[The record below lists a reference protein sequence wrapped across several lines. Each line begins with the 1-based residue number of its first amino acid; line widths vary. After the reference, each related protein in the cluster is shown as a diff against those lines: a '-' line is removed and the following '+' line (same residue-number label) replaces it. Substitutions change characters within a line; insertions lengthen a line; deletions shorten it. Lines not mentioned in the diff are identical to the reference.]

1 MSPAVVGWLD
11 AQTLVDAFG
20 LGAVYALM
28 AVGIGLV
35 FGVLRL
41 VNFAYGQLIM
51 AGAYTLAFTSQ
62 AGWPTWAGGI
72 CMRLVVVILLSG
84 AMDRLVF
91 RPLRTQSPAVMLV
104 TTFAVAFI
112 LQNVALLID
121 VRDLQVEPP
130 LDDSSFRSARI
141 VRRPSRRTLTLGA
154 AAAAAGASLE
164 AGLGTLRSPGPVCPE
179 VGRRFQLTQAMARPP
194 I

>member
-1 MSPAVVGWLD
+1 MSPAVLGWLD

-62 AGWPTWAGGI
+62 AGWPT
-72 CMRLVVVILLSG
+72 SG
-84 AMDRLVF
+84 ARGVCSLSPSPCS
-91 RPLRTQSPAVMLV
+91 RSGRCSPAGP
-104 TTFAVAFI
+104 
-112 LQNVALLID
+112 
-121 VRDLQVEPP
+121 R
-130 LDDSSFRSARI
+130 RST
-141 VRRPSRRTLTLGA
+141 S
-154 AAAAAGASLE
+154 
-164 AGLGTLRSPGPVCPE
+164 
-179 VGRRFQLTQAMARPP
+179 
-194 I
+194 